1 LILINLL
8 IRTSNYFLSYLIAE
22 ELTMTYLD
30 PVDTQTMKKLGINV
44 AVLIG
49 VALLLIVVAGTLV

>member
-1 LILINLL
+1 
-8 IRTSNYFLSYLIAE
+8 
-22 ELTMTYLD
+22 MTYLD